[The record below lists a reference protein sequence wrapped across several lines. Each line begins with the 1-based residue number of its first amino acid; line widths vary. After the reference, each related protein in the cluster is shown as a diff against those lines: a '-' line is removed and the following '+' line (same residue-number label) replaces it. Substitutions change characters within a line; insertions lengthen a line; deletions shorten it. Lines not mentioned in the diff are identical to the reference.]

1 LEEASIL
8 AIISVFSGIKLHLL
22 SINFFITA
30 ICIIAL
36 IFASAFISGTEVAF
50 FSLSPKEI
58 EHLKENKKDS
68 AVLKLLEKPNLLLAT
83 ILIINNFINVAI
95 VILSAYLT
103 STVISFPQGSNLE
116 FLFQVV
122 IITSLLV
129 LFGEITPKIYANANA
144 RAFASKASI
153 FILFFQKI
161 IYPFSYLLVS
171 TTNII
176 DKRLRKRQAEASF
189 EDISKALDLTEKES
203 KIEERR
209 MLRSIVEFGNTDVK
223 EIMKSRLDVF
233 AIEEKLGFKE
243 VLKNIISSGFS
254 RIPIYRDQFDNIL
267 GILYIKDL
275 IPYLNEGDTFKW
287 FDLCRDAYFV
297 PETKMIN
304 DLLKEFQIKKNHIAI
319 VVDEYGGT
327 SGIVTLEDILEE
339 IVGEINDEFDIDDN
353 IYSKLDDKNYI
364 FEGKISLIDF
374 LKIVKGNHDF
384 FDDIKGESDS
394 LAGLVLEHKGKI
406 PKIGDV
412 CRIPPYT
419 IIVESSDNRRIR
431 RLKVTLDEN

>member
-1 LEEASIL
+1 LEEAPFL
-8 AIISVFSGIKLHLL
+8 IIASFFSGIELHVFSVNMFVSFTCIVLL
-22 SINFFITA
+22 VFG
-30 ICIIAL
+30 
-36 IFASAFISGTEVAF
+36 SAFISGTEVAF
-50 FSLSPKEI
+50 FSLSPTEI
-58 EHLKENKKDS
+58 EQLKDS
-68 AVLKLLEKPNLLLAT
+68 KKGASVLKLLETPNMLLAT

-95 VILSAYLT
+95 VILSTYLT
-103 STVISFPQGSNLE
+103 TIVISFPEGSNIE

-129 LFGEITPKIYANANA
+129 LFGEITPKIYANDNAGKFAA
-144 RAFASKASI
+144 RASNVLL
-153 FILFFQKI
+153 FIQKI
-161 IYPFSYLLVS
+161 IYPLSYILVS

-176 DKRLRKRQAEASF
+176 DKRLGKNHTEASF
-189 EDISKALDLTEKES
+189 EEISKALDLTEKES
-203 KIEERR
+203 KVEERR

-223 EIMKSRLDVF
+223 EIMKSRLDVV
-233 AIEEKLGFKE
+233 AIEEKIGFKD
-243 VLKNIISSGFS
+243 VLSNIISSGFS
-254 RIPIYRDQFDNIL
+254 RIPVYKEQFDNIL

-275 IPYLNEGDTFKW
+275 IPYLDEDDGFQW
-287 FDLCRDAYFV
+287 IQLCRDAYYV

-339 IVGEINDEFDIDDN
+339 IVGEINDEFDSENN
-353 IYSKLDDKNYI
+353 IYSKLDSNNYI

-374 LKIVKGNHDF
+374 LKIVKGDHDF

-394 LAGLVLEHKGKI
+394 LAGLVLENQGKI
-406 PKIGDV
+406 PKIGEI

-431 RLKVTLDEN
+431 RLKVTIDEN